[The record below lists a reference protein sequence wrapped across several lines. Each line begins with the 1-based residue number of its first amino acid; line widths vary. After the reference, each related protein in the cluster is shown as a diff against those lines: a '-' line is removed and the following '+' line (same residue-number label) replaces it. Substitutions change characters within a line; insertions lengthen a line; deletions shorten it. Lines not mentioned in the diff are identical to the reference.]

1 MLTLW
6 LKPMLI
12 SLVLFIISTVYY
24 THAALTFPVLFNLD
38 NQLNYAAT
46 EYLAEHRKIPV
57 VKADDPEILFTEIGT
72 TRSLR
77 PPFTFIVSAVASNL
91 TANIVDHSITRQRL
105 GSPLIGALT
114 VVVVFVGFWL
124 AFNHIGLALLGATT
138 IGLLPKF
145 VFLASCNNDDI
156 GAVLSVSLLF
166 TSVLALVRYRAN
178 VSVLIAL
185 AFSLGLV
192 LQTKFTA
199 WLVLPWFG
207 IFCLMLIRSNWRSIV
222 KLTPLLAIIFI
233 LAGGWW
239 IVFNMINYGVTD
251 PSAIRHAVELQT
263 QLNSI
268 QANSQGYLSN
278 GIGLYDLL
286 ANHDQFLTKSFRS
299 LIGYLQ
305 WLDLNVGA
313 LTYLFYGLLF
323 LFGFVGLAFT
333 SRATPKK
340 RDYLD
345 YLVIILVLSQCVFYF
360 HHNLVR
366 DIQPQARYVLP
377 VIMPLV
383 YLFLRQIERLP
394 PNAVI
399 LQFRGRKYATQSL
412 VSSALIGVCVLVH
425 LVAMERNIMPTFNPK
440 PYFTS
445 LKKPQKH
452 EVRDALQISSSNALS
467 YKFIDNRLQLR
478 REGTGPSSITL
489 NSHFCRHLPLNALI
503 TMNVKSLTSGGFS
516 VHIDRLNQGSYNSI
530 YWRRVPAGES
540 VAIFSVNSHNC
551 SGVKISLSRSTYQL
565 TLESL
570 DISELR
576 IHQHGKPL

>member
-1 MLTLW
+1 M
-6 LKPMLI
+6 
-12 SLVLFIISTVYY
+12 VLFAISMVYY

-38 NQLNYAAT
+38 NHLNYAAT
-46 EYLAEHRKIPV
+46 EYIAEHGKIPV
-57 VKADDPEILFTEIGT
+57 VNAGDPEVLFTEIGT

-77 PPFTFIVSAVASNL
+77 PPFTFIVSAVASTL
-91 TANIVDHSITRQRL
+91 TGNIIEHNITRQRL
-105 GSPLIGALT
+105 GSPLIAALT
-114 VVVVFVGFWL
+114 VVVVFVGFLL

-166 TSVLALVRYRAN
+166 TSVLALIRYQAK
-178 VSVLIAL
+178 VPVLIAL
-185 AFSLGLV
+185 AFSFGLV

-207 IFCLMLIRSNWRSIV
+207 IFCLALIRSNWRSIV
-222 KLTPLLAIIFI
+222 KLTPLLAIVFI

-263 QLNSI
+263 QLSSI

-278 GIGLYDLL
+278 GIGFIDLL
-286 ANHDQFLTKSFRS
+286 GNHDQFLSKSFRS

-313 LTYLFYGLLF
+313 LTYLFYGLL
-323 LFGFVGLAFT
+323 LLVGFVGLAFKP
-333 SRATPKK
+333 RAAREK
-340 RDYLD
+340 RGYLD
-345 YLVIILVLSQCVFYF
+345 YLLIIVVLSQCVFYF

-377 VIMPLV
+377 IIMPLV

-394 PNAVI
+394 PNTVM
-399 LQFRGRKYATQSL
+399 LYFRGRQYASL
-412 VSSALIGVCVLVH
+412 SVVSSVLIGVCVLVH
-425 LVAMERNIMPTFNPK
+425 LVAMERYIMPVFKPK
-440 PYFTS
+440 PYYTS
-445 LKKPQKH
+445 LKKPQRH
-452 EVRDALQISSSNALS
+452 ELREAFEISSSDDLS
-467 YKFIDNRLQLR
+467 YEFIDNRLQLHR
-478 REGTGPSSITL
+478 DGTGPSSLTIS
-489 NSHFCRHLPLNALI
+489 SHFCDRLPLNALI
-503 TMNVKSLTSGGFS
+503 TMNVKSATNGGFNL
-516 VHIDRLNQGSYNSI
+516 HIDRLNQGSYDSV

-540 VAIFSVNSHNC
+540 IVIFSVNSHNC

>member
-1 MLTLW
+1 MLKLS
-6 LKPMLI
+6 LKPTLI
-12 SLVLFIISTVYY
+12 GFVLFAVSMVYY
-24 THAALTFPVLFNLD
+24 THATLTFPVLFNLD
-38 NQLNYAAT
+38 NHLNYAAT
-46 EYLAEHRKIPV
+46 EYLSEHRKIPV
-57 VKADDPEILFTEIGT
+57 VKAEDPEILFTEIGT

-77 PPFTFIVSAVASNL
+77 PPFTFIVSAIASNL
-91 TANIVDHSITRQRL
+91 TANIIDHRITRQRL

-114 VVVVFVGFWL
+114 VVVVFVGFWI
-124 AFNHIGLALLGATT
+124 AFNHIGLALLGAIT

-166 TSVLALVRYRAN
+166 TSVLALVRYQAR
-178 VSVLIAL
+178 VPVLIAL

-207 IFCLMLIRSNWRSIV
+207 LFCLILVRSNWRSIA
-222 KLTPLLAIIFI
+222 KLTPLLAMVLI

-251 PSAIRHAVELQT
+251 PSAIRQAVELQT
-263 QLNSI
+263 ALSSI

-278 GIGLYDLL
+278 GIGLNDLL
-286 ANHDQFLTKSFRS
+286 ANHDQFLSKSFRS

-323 LFGFVGLAFT
+323 SVGFVGLAFS
-333 SRATPKK
+333 SRVAPEK

-377 VIMPLV
+377 IIMPLV

-394 PNAVI
+394 SSAII
-399 LQFRGRKYATQSL
+399 LQFRGRQYPSQSV
-412 VSSALIGVCVLVH
+412 VSSVLISVCVLVH
-425 LVAMERNIMPTFNPK
+425 LLAMERYIMPVFNAK

-452 EVRDALQISSSNALS
+452 EVREAFEISSSDALS
-467 YKFIDNRLQLR
+467 YEFTDNRLQLQ
-478 REGTGPSSITL
+478 REGSGPSSVTL
-489 NSHFCRHLPLNALI
+489 SSHFCDRLPLNALI
-503 TMNVKSLTSGGFS
+503 TMNVQSTTNGGFN
-516 VHIDRLNQGSYNSI
+516 VHIDRLNQGSYDSV
-530 YWRRVPAGES
+530 YWRSVSAGKS
-540 VAIFSVNSHNC
+540 IAIFSVNSQNC

>member
-1 MLTLW
+1 LLKLS
-6 LKPMLI
+6 LKPTLI
-12 SLVLFIISTVYY
+12 GLVLFAISMAYY

-38 NQLNYAAT
+38 NHLNYAAT
-46 EYLAEHRKIPV
+46 EYIAEHRKIPV

-77 PPFTFIVSAVASNL
+77 PPFTFIVSALASNL
-91 TANIVDHSITRQRL
+91 TANIIDHRITRQRL
-105 GSPLIGALT
+105 GAPLIGALT

-156 GAVLSVSLLF
+156 GAILSVSLLF
-166 TSVLALVRYRAN
+166 TCVLALVRYQAK
-178 VSVLIAL
+178 VPVLIAL
-185 AFSLGLV
+185 AFSVGLV

-207 IFCLMLIRSNWRSIV
+207 IFCLILIRSNWRSIV
-222 KLTPLLAIIFI
+222 KLTPLLAMVFI

-251 PSAIRHAVELQT
+251 PSAIRQAVELQT
-263 QLNSI
+263 ELSSI
-268 QANSQGYLSN
+268 QANSQGYLSI
-278 GIGLYDLL
+278 GIGLNDLL

-305 WLDLNVGA
+305 WLELNVGA
-313 LTYLFYGLLF
+313 FTYLFYGLLF
-323 LFGFVGLAFT
+323 LVGFVGLAFA
-333 SRATPKK
+333 SRVGLEK
-340 RDYLD
+340 RAYLD
-345 YLVIILVLSQCVFYF
+345 YLVVILVLSQCVFYF
-360 HHNLVR
+360 HHNLLR

-383 YLFLRQIERLP
+383 YLFLRQLERLP
-394 PNAVI
+394 ASAIV
-399 LQFRGRKYATQSL
+399 LQFRGRQYASQSL

-425 LVAMERNIMPTFNPK
+425 LVAMERYIMPAFNAK

-445 LKKPQKH
+445 LKKPQRH
-452 EVRDALQISSSNALS
+452 EVRDAFEISSSNALT
-467 YKFIDNRLQLR
+467 YKLIDNRLQLQ

-489 NSHFCRHLPLNALI
+489 SPHFCDRLPLNALI
-503 TMNVKSLTSGGFS
+503 TMNVLSMTNGGFS
-516 VHIDRLNQGSYNSI
+516 LHIDRLNQGSYDSV
-530 YWRRVPAGES
+530 YWRSVPAGES
-540 VAIFSVNSHNC
+540 VAIFSVNSQNC
-551 SGVKISLSRSTYQL
+551 SGVKISLSRSMYQL